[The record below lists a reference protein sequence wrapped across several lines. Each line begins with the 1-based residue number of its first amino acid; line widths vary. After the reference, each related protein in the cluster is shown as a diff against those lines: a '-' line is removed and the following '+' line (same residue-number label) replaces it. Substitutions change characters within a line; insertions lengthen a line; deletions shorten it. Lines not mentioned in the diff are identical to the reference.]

1 VSESTGAGLTIPD
14 DDLITGEAVALE
26 LPPAT
31 LGLRVASG
39 LIDVLVQAALLF
51 LVSILLVVTVA
62 GTDDALYAA
71 AFLVAFVGVLVA
83 APTALETATRGRT
96 LGKMALGL
104 RTVRDDAGPISFRH
118 ALTRH
123 LIGVV
128 EIWVMSG
135 VPALVSGLVSQ
146 RCKRLGDFAA
156 GTYVVRD
163 RFRLKLTPPPPMPP
177 HLAAW
182 AAAADVATLPN
193 ELTLAVRQFVMR
205 ASTLDPVRRDQL
217 GRALAQQLSQYV
229 APPPPVGTH
238 QEYFMAAVLAER
250 RLRDGV
256 RLAEQR
262 VLRQRLHDSL
272 RNDGRDGRAV

>member
-1 VSESTGAGLTIPD
+1 MSDSSGLIIPD
-14 DDLITGEAVALE
+14 DDLVTGEAVALE

-31 LGLRVASG
+31 LGLRLASG
-39 LIDVLVQAALLF
+39 LIDVLVESGLLL
-51 LVSILLVVTVA
+51 LVSLVLLTTVA
-62 GTDDALYAA
+62 GSDDALYAT
-71 AFLVAFVGVLVA
+71 AFLVAIVGVLVV
-83 APTALETATRGRT
+83 APTAMETLTRGRT
-96 LGKMALGL
+96 LGKLALGL

-128 EIWVMSG
+128 EIWVLSG
-135 VPALVSGLVSQ
+135 VPALITGLVSR

-163 RFRLKLTPPPPMPP
+163 RFRLTLTPPPPMPP

-182 AAAADVATLPN
+182 AASADVAALPT

-205 ASTLDPVRRDQL
+205 ASTLDPVRRAQL
-217 GRALAQQLSQYV
+217 GAMLTRQVSAYV

-238 QEYFMAAVLAER
+238 PEYFMAAVLAER
-250 RLRDGV
+250 RQRDAV
-256 RLAEQR
+256 RLADQR
-262 VLRQRLHDSL
+262 ALRQRLHDSL
-272 RNDGRDGRAV
+272 RRAPGKGPDQVG

>member
-1 VSESTGAGLTIPD
+1 MTESRPLVMPD
-14 DDLITGEAVALE
+14 DDLVTGEAVALE

-31 LGLRVASG
+31 LGLRLASG
-39 LIDVLVQAALLF
+39 LIDVLAEGTVLF
-51 LVSILLVVTVA
+51 LLSLLMITAVA
-62 GTDDALYAA
+62 DTDEALYSTVM
-71 AFLVAFVGVLVA
+71 LVSLVGVLVVF
-83 APTALETATRGRT
+83 PTAFETLTRGKT
-96 LGKMALGL
+96 LGKLALGL

-128 EIWVMSG
+128 EVWVLTG
-135 VPALVSGLVSQ
+135 VPALVAGLVTQ
-146 RCKRLGDFAA
+146 RCKRLGDLAA

-163 RFRLKLTPPPPMPP
+163 RFRLRVTPPPQMPP

-182 AAAADVATLPN
+182 AASADVAALPT

-205 ASTLDPVRRDQL
+205 APTLDPARRETL
-217 GRALAQQLSQYV
+217 GQSLAQQVARYV

-238 QEYFMAAVLAER
+238 PEYFMAAVLAER
-250 RLRDGV
+250 RRRDADL
-256 RLAEQR
+256 LAEQR

-272 RNDGRDGRAV
+272 RRRGPG